1 MISPE
6 GGITG
11 EEPDFFTHKWP
22 DNTVIEIYVVGQD
35 ELSSPLK
42 DGDTVMFS
50 YTSDELNRLGS
61 GNVNTGA
68 SRVMHELEVGNETLE
83 QILEGGNRPL
93 EDELDLLPPLFPIPE
108 PRPN

>member
-1 MISPE
+1 MINPE
-6 GGITG
+6 VDITG
-11 EEPDFFTHKWP
+11 EEPDFFSHPGP
-22 DNTVIEIYVVGQD
+22 DNTVIEIYVVRQD

-61 GNVNTGA
+61 GNVNMGA
-68 SRVMHELEVGNETLE
+68 SRVIHELEVGNETME

-93 EDELDLLPPLFPIPE
+93 EDELDLLPPLFPVPE
-108 PRPN
+108 PRLN